1 MKSMASF
8 DELIRT
14 ANSKYWWW
22 HYVKVTE
29 TERLKKKKQTNG
41 NNNCDPLEE
50 YMVRTVIRAFSSH
63 FKMKYKTVDYIAIV
77 QRKKYREHLKLP
89 SCSLQSRVYGIDYSF
104 KQATVF
110 LCTVI
115 TEIEGNL
122 TVEAVSTHLIRP
134 TSYKQEWAVWK
145 HLVILGQLP
154 A

>member
-1 MKSMASF
+1 
-8 DELIRT
+8 
-14 ANSKYWWW
+14 
-22 HYVKVTE
+22 
-29 TERLKKKKQTNG
+29 
-41 NNNCDPLEE
+41 
-50 YMVRTVIRAFSSH
+50 
-63 FKMKYKTVDYIAIV
+63 MKYKTVDYIAIV

-115 TEIEGNL
+115 TKIITEIIGNL

>member
-1 MKSMASF
+1 MPHQLHMKSMASF

-77 QRKKYREHLKLP
+77 QRKKIQRTFKATFLL
-89 SCSLQSRVYGIDYSF
+89 SSVQSLWDWLFLQTGYSIFVYSHYGNRRQSHCRGGVYPF
-104 KQATVF
+104 
-110 LCTVI
+110 
-115 TEIEGNL
+115 N
-122 TVEAVSTHLIRP
+122 
-134 TSYKQEWAVWK
+134 
-145 HLVILGQLP
+145 
-154 A
+154 